1 MRRVTVA
8 VACVLLATL
17 VVGTGVSAQGGKVVI
32 YSALDATVT
41 NEVLKAF
48 ERASGL
54 RTEALTLAA
63 AGTLATRIRVEKVRP
78 QADIFMGG
86 SADFHAPLA
95 REGLLEA
102 YQSPR
107 LADARLATQFFD
119 PNGYWYGWYIGAL
132 AIMYNRD
139 RFEREMA
146 PRGIKPPASWD
157 DLLNPAF
164 RGQVVLPSPVTTGGG
179 FIFMAAQIF
188 RLGNEDRAFD
198 WLKQLAQNAS
208 FTPTAPAGITLV
220 SRGEAL
226 VGMNWGHDIR
236 AMAVNQGF
244 PVEIVFPSDTA
255 TEIGAVSIIKGGPN
269 PDGARRFVDFML
281 GRVPQDINA
290 KYGLR
295 YPTRTDAPVPL
306 GMPGLTTLKF
316 VNYNRQW
323 AIDNMQRLRDKWQR
337 EIGK

>member
-8 VACVLLATL
+8 VTCMLLATL
-17 VVGTGVSAQGGKVVI
+17 VVGTGVSAQGGTVVI
-32 YSALDATVT
+32 YSALDASVT
-41 NEVLKAF
+41 SEVLKAF
-48 ERASGL
+48 EQFSGL
-54 RTEALTLAA
+54 KTEALTLAA
-63 AGTLATRIRVEKVRP
+63 AGTLATRIRAEKVRP

-102 YQSPR
+102 YKSSR
-107 LADARLATQFFD
+107 LADAKLATQFYD

-188 RLGNEDRAFD
+188 RLGSEDRAFD

-295 YPTRTDAPVPL
+295 YPTRPDAPVPL

>member
-8 VACVLLATL
+8 VTCMLLATL
-17 VVGTGVSAQGGKVVI
+17 VVGTGVSAQGGTVVI
-32 YSALDATVT
+32 YSALDASVT
-41 NEVLKAF
+41 SEVLKAF
-48 ERASGL
+48 EQLSGL
-54 RTEALTLAA
+54 KTEALTLAA
-63 AGTLATRIRVEKVRP
+63 AGTLATRIRAEKVRP

-102 YQSPR
+102 YKSSR
-107 LADARLATQFFD
+107 LADAKLATQFYD

-188 RLGNEDRAFD
+188 RLGSEDRAFD

-295 YPTRTDAPVPL
+295 YPTRPDAPVPL

>member
-1 MRRVTVA
+1 MRRI
-8 VACVLLATL
+8 ATL
-17 VVGTGVSAQGGKVVI
+17 LMLILAATLGVGPGAGAQGGKVVV

-41 NEVLKAF
+41 SEVLKAF

-63 AGTLATRIRVEKVRP
+63 AGTLATRIRAEKARP

-95 REGLLEA
+95 REGLLQA

-107 LADARLATQFFD
+107 LAEAKLAREFYDA
-119 PNGYWYGWYIGAL
+119 GGHWYGWYIGAL

-139 RFEREMA
+139 RFEHEMTS
-146 PRGIKPPASWD
+146 RGVKSPASWD

-164 RGQVVLPSPVTTGGG
+164 RGQVVLPSPITTGGG
-179 FIFMAAQIF
+179 FIFMATQIF
-188 RLGNEDRAFD
+188 RLGNEDRAFE
-198 WLKQLAQNAS
+198 WLKQLAANAT

-255 TEIGAVSIIKGGPN
+255 TEIGAVSIIAGGPN
-269 PDGARRFVDFML
+269 PDGAKRFVDFML
-281 GRVPQDINA
+281 GRVPQDING
-290 KYGLR
+290 KFGLR
-295 YPTRTDAPVPL
+295 YPTRTDAPSPL
-306 GMPGLTTLKF
+306 GMPALTTLKF

-323 AIDNMQRLRDKWQR
+323 AIDNMARLRERWQR